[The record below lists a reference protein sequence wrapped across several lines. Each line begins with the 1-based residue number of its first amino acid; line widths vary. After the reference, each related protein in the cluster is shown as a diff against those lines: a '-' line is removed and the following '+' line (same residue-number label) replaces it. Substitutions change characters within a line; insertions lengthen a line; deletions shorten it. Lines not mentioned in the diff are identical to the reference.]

1 MKKTLSYWEEN
12 GEEDYK
18 TTPISVLKYISEL
31 EKLNSDL
38 VENTKGLCKSIEN
51 IATETLLEDKEIEI
65 LNKAYSLIK

>member
-1 MKKTLSYWEEN
+1 MEKTLSYWKEN

-31 EKLNSDL
+31 EKNNSKLSEVSKD
-38 VENTKGLCKSIEN
+38 LCKTIEN
-51 IATETLLEDKEIEI
+51 IATETLLEDKEIEV